1 MDGDRLIVKMS
12 SLLSGSPERS
22 ASTVYQKCIRNYQA
36 EVSTLKKRVSDLQ
49 DKLKDSE
56 SPDRRLRKTC
66 ESLQHDKERLSDA
79 VATLQKRNLELSAQI
94 SQDESQLIAEKNDQL
109 SKALDDANDREQKLI
124 AKYKRAASK
133 FRDLKAN
140 FEQIGDKYRRLIAEK
155 QEGDKQRLELMNRQL
170 TENEAKERLNRENAD
185 LRVELGKLQ
194 KENENLQLQVKKH
207 TESIAKVMKHYQS
220 AKASRVKADERLNE
234 LQKLYDANF
243 SQLKDCAEVIK
254 RKTSEIEKLRKEKED
269 LERQK
274 HLWSHEHAFG
284 AEDVDDQVV
293 ALQEENT
300 ELHQEIEVLKQKVT
314 TQKLTE
320 HTLKARVTELES
332 LTSKGGSPSKTNSH
346 QQEMKAQLEESNN
359 QIRSLTEANDRLQ
372 SDNDKLLEEIES
384 LKSVNLNLQQRL
396 HTALNEFAAAVEKES
411 EREGKKTATIQ
422 SMASEINTLKKR
434 NEELI
439 TMLENTQAHLES
451 VKEDNQMLIKGEH
464 PRILVAQLQEQ
475 VERLAQSNSELTQE
489 NEELRQEFEARDQD
503 GSSDTEQDNT
513 VGQLIDELNSSREEN
528 MELRKSVKSLKQENR
543 KLKNSLG
550 NGQLSEI
557 SQSIEH
563 AQSSLD
569 ELRDAVAEYSTIQNS
584 KLLEERAQL
593 EDENQEL
600 KMRVEELEEEK
611 QTLKTEILEQKEKA
625 ADMINDNEFAAMVD
639 QLEGLRSRNAELE
652 SLVEKYRQGV
662 GESGLNAVLDELED
676 VRSTAEAL
684 QKENEALKSERAID
698 DLFSR
703 RESRKGSPQERRVFI
718 SSDDEVI
725 NALPSKK
732 DQRRQQEIERLKSEN
747 KQLRRQLEHMDSSS
761 EEELTTIL
769 SKLSQ
774 TKEIELISQIDRLKE
789 EINQLKE
796 NGNAEQYQKLLER
809 YMKVANEN
817 ESLKSTCEQLRAQ
830 ILAVRKQGQ
839 AKEYQELEE
848 KNRELAEENAA
859 HVSRI
864 EALEMQLAGGERE
877 PLLGSEKA
885 CVDRVDGEPF
895 QFDFSQ
901 VQAEFEEEDMEGP
914 DLSLTSEED
923 ELERNL

>member
-1 MDGDRLIVKMS
+1 M
-12 SLLSGSPERS
+12 
-22 ASTVYQKCIRNYQA
+22 
-36 EVSTLKKRVSDLQ
+36 KKRVSDLQ

-170 TENEAKERLNRENAD
+170 MENEAKERLNRENAD

-220 AKASRVKADERLNE
+220 AKASRIKADERLNE

-243 SQLKDCAEVIK
+243 SQLKDCAEMIK

-274 HLWSHEHAFG
+274 HLWSHEHAFVT
-284 AEDVDDQVV
+284 EDVDDQVV

-320 HTLKARVTELES
+320 HTLKARVAELES
-332 LTSKGGSPSKTNSH
+332 LTSKGGSPSKSSY
-346 QQEMKAQLEESNN
+346 QEEIAEMKAQLEESNN
-359 QIRSLTEANDRLQ
+359 QIRYLTETNDQLQ
-372 SDNDKLLEEIES
+372 SDNDKLLEEIDS
-384 LKSVNLNLQQRL
+384 LKGVNRNLQQRL
-396 HTALNEFAAAVEKES
+396 HTALNEFAVAVEKES

-422 SMASEINTLKKR
+422 SMASEINALKKR

-569 ELRDAVAEYSTIQNS
+569 ELRDAVAEYSTIQSS

-600 KMRVEELEEEK
+600 KMRLEELEEEK

-703 RESRKGSPQERRVFI
+703 RESRKGSPQERRIFI

-747 KQLRRQLEHMDSSS
+747 KQLRRQLEDMDSSS

-789 EINQLKE
+789 EISQLKE
-796 NGNAEQYQKLLER
+796 NGNAEEYQKLLER
-809 YMKVANEN
+809 HMKVANEN

-830 ILAVRKQGQ
+830 IQASRKQGQ
-839 AKEYQELEE
+839 GKEYQELEE

-901 VQAEFEEEDMEGP
+901 VQGEFEEEDMEGP

-923 ELERNL
+923 DLEKNL

>member
-1 MDGDRLIVKMS
+1 M
-12 SLLSGSPERS
+12 
-22 ASTVYQKCIRNYQA
+22 
-36 EVSTLKKRVSDLQ
+36 KKRVSDLQ